1 MTEGPKVAFSA
12 SLTAS
17 GEVYVKHSDTSPNL
31 VYKRIFT
38 NTGNAYDSNTGNTK
52 ALLSLLATHSGK
64 CP

>member
-17 GEVYVKHSDTSPNL
+17 GVIRVFSSASPFL
-31 VYKRIFT
+31 VYKRVIT
-38 NTGNAYDSNTGNTK
+38 NIGNAYDSNTGNTK